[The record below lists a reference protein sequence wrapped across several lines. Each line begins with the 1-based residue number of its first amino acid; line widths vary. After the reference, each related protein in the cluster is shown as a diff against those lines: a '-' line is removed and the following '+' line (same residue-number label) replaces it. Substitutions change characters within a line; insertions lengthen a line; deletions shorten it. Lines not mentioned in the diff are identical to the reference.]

1 MRDSMSSGSG
11 TSARGMSEKN
21 RMLITTTMRT
31 KVVPH
36 RVWAV
41 LNRSTDS
48 GSRGASASWAL
59 IALCSAPW

>member
-1 MRDSMSSGSG
+1 MRSGSG
-11 TSARGMSEKN
+11 TPLRGMNEKN
-21 RMLITTTMRT
+21 TMLSTTTIST

-48 GSRGASASWAL
+48 GSRTASASWAL
-59 IALCSAPW
+59 MALCSAP

>member
-1 MRDSMSSGSG
+1 
-11 TSARGMSEKN
+11 
-21 RMLITTTMRT
+21 MLITTTIST

-48 GSRGASASWAL
+48 GSSGASASWAL